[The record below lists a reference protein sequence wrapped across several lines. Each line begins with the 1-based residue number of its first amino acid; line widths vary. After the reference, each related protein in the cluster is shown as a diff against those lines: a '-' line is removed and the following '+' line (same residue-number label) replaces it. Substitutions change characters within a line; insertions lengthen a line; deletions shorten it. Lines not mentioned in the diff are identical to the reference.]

1 VIFYL
6 NGLVRPLYILIE
18 DFHEE
23 AQDIIEGNSGD
34 YEAEILILDTT
45 AKKMRSKRIKE
56 GSIEMGGIEVKFQLD
71 PITKKPTVF
80 ISKNKRCE

>member
-1 VIFYL
+1 MKKH
-6 NGLVRPLYILIE
+6 N
-18 DFHEE
+18 
-23 AQDIIEGNSGD
+23 IIEGNSGD

-71 PITKKPTVF
+71 PITKKPTGVYF
-80 ISKNKRCE
+80 KEQKMRIS